1 MFLYFIVLRK
11 NSNTPFFQCGPNLPP
26 GIMIWIYNEDSF
38 TQAFLAK
45 WFLIRRFLNFFLY
58 KSYVKMWFPPHC
70 GPTLSPGQLW
80 FLKTL
85 FYTIWPMACFHT
97 SLSLSGEIVFEEKNF
112 ENANILSIVPTYLPM
127 RDAIV
132 LHFYEIK
139 SPS

>member
-1 MFLYFIVLRK
+1 
-11 NSNTPFFQCGPNLPP
+11 
-26 GIMIWIYNEDSF
+26 
-38 TQAFLAK
+38 
-45 WFLIRRFLNFFLY
+45 
-58 KSYVKMWFPPHC
+58 
-70 GPTLSPGQLW
+70 
-80 FLKTL
+80 
-85 FYTIWPMACFHT
+85 MACFHT